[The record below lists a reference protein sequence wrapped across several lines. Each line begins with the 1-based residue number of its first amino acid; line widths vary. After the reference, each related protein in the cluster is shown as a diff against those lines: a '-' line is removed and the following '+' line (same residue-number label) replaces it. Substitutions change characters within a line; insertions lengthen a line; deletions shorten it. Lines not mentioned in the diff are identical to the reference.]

1 MKKLFN
7 HYINYVA
14 VMIAITS
21 IITGTICLLLFKTSS
36 DNGLF
41 GIGFWITFTAGL
53 INSIMLILVVVH
65 GIFRFKDYKEHIKTI
80 FVVLANIPISYLYV
94 GFAIL

>member
-1 MKKLFN
+1 MKNIFK

-21 IITGTICLLLFKTSS
+21 FIIGTVCLLLFKTSS
-36 DNGLF
+36 DTGLV
-41 GIGFWITFTAGL
+41 GIGYWFTFLAGL
-53 INSIMLILVVVH
+53 INSIMLILVALH

-80 FVVLANIPISYLYV
+80 FVVLTNIPITYLYIGIV
-94 GFAIL
+94 LH